1 MWECPDYFEMNGRG
15 VLLFSPQGIEGD
27 GDLYNNIFQSGYLI
41 GEPLNLQTREFDHDH
56 FQELD
61 RGFDFYAP
69 QSMEAP
75 DGRRILIG
83 WMGLPDVEYPTDA
96 SGWAH
101 CLTIPRQLSLKDSKL
116 IQQPVDEMKKL
127 RQQSEGHRYQTTLEN
142 RSESVAAFNG
152 TAYELECE
160 ISHVDAERFGIEFRT
175 GGEEKTV
182 LQYDRLQQKLILDR
196 TLSGAPMGG
205 MNGTVRQCTLN
216 GDRIKL
222 QLFVD
227 TSSVEIFVNDGEE
240 VFTSRIFP
248 SPESTGIRFFASGG
262 KAEFKAT
269 KWDY

>member
-1 MWECPDYFEMNGRG
+1 M
-15 VLLFSPQGIEGD
+15 
-27 GDLYNNIFQSGYLI
+27 
-41 GEPLNLQTREFDHDH
+41 NLQTREFDHDR

-83 WMGLPDVEYPTDA
+83 WMGLPDVEYPTDT

-127 RQQSEGHRYQTTLEN
+127 RRQSEGYRYQTTLEN

-160 ISHVDAERFGIEFRT
+160 ISHFDAERFGIEFRT

-182 LQYDRLQQKLILDR
+182 LQYDRLQQSWYWTEPYQVLQW
-196 TLSGAPMGG
+196 GHEWH
-205 MNGTVRQCTLN
+205 GTPVH
-216 GDRIKL
+216 
-222 QLFVD
+222 
-227 TSSVEIFVNDGEE
+227 
-240 VFTSRIFP
+240 
-248 SPESTGIRFFASGG
+248 
-262 KAEFKAT
+262 AERRSDQVAAVCR
-269 KWDY
+269 YVIG